1 MKISRMANVIEP
13 SLTRKLFNMAKQ
25 YDNVIDLTLGD
36 PDVQPNEQI
45 KKAACKAIMDGK
57 TRYSANAGLPELRKA
72 IAGCIEKEH
81 KTPIDY
87 EKNIIVT
94 VGGMEAL
101 FLTFATNLLITLIP
115 HLSILFSYMHKKALR
130 LTPQR
135 LILFTV

>member
-45 KKAACKAIMDGK
+45 KKAACRAIMDGK

-72 IAGCIEKEH
+72 IAGCIEKEY
-81 KTPIDY
+81 KTPIDFD
-87 EKNIIVT
+87 KNIIVT
-94 VGGMEAL
+94 VGGMWC
-101 FLTFATNLLITLIP
+101 TGCQT
-115 HLSILFSYMHKKALR
+115 
-130 LTPQR
+130 Q
-135 LILFTV
+135 